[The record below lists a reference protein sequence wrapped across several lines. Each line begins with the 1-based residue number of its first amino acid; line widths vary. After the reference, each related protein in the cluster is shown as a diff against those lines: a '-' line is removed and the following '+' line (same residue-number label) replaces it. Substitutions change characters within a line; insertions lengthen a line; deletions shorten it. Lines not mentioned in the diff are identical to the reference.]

1 LIVDRSQ
8 GAKHFWLTN
17 KHCLLHTFPHF
28 PPLRSRAAIS
38 ISRAFSVA
46 PRDDDMRSA
55 GEDRPTNAEL
65 CSWSPCIDAT
75 AAMWHCMEQPGV
87 DQCSYS
93 RPSRFYPRDA
103 MLARL
108 LTVAL
113 CLSDMELGH
122 WVTGSM
128 GHLGH
133 LSRPGH
139 RVIILIRCETRVFPA
154 FEKMPRMQN
163 LHLKC

>member
-55 GEDRPTNAEL
+55 GEDRPTDAEF

-75 AAMWHCMEQPGV
+75 AAMWHCMAQPCV

-113 CLSDMELGH
+113 SIRHGTGSLGH
-122 WVTGSM
+122 RINGSF
-128 GHLGH
+128 GSSFTSG
-133 LSRPGH
+133 SPGH
-139 RVIILIRCETRVFPA
+139 HFDPV
-154 FEKMPRMQN
+154 
-163 LHLKC
+163 